1 MKRRSQQRGA
11 TLLIVMI
18 ILIMLTLFAVSA
30 LNTGNINLKVVGNMQ
45 TRAEAADVSQAVID
59 QTLSTTAFIDSP
71 GNAVVAPCGTPNTV
85 CTDVNADGNP
95 DYTTTLTPKPACVQ
109 ARVIKL
115 NELNIA
121 LGSNDLPCVQAQQQ
135 GTFGIQGATGSGDSL
150 CGQSVW
156 EITAQ
161 TLMTGTTAATSP
173 VNVTTTQGIAV
184 RIKATDIDTS
194 CS

>member
-1 MKRRSQQRGA
+1 MRNRSRQGGA

-45 TRAEAADVSQAVID
+45 TRAEATDVTQAVIN
-59 QTLSTTAFIDSP
+59 QTVSTTTFIDSP
-71 GNAVVAPCGTPNTV
+71 GNAILNPCGAANTV

-95 DYTTTLTPKPACVQ
+95 DYTTTLTPKPQCVQ

-121 LGSNDLPCVQAQQQ
+121 LGSDDLACVQAQQQ

-156 EITAQ
+156 EVTAQ
-161 TLMTGTTAATSP
+161 TLMTGTTRANSP
-173 VNVTTTQGIAV
+173 VNVTATQGIAV
-184 RIKATDIDTS
+184 RIRATDIDTS

>member
-1 MKRRSQQRGA
+1 MKRMSQQRGA

-45 TRAEAADVSQAVID
+45 TRAEAGDISQGVID
-59 QTLSTTAFIDSP
+59 QTLSTVAFIETP
-71 GNAVVAPCGTPNTV
+71 GNAIPNPCGTPNTV
-85 CTDVNADGNP
+85 CTDINVDGAN
-95 DYTTTLTPKPACVQ
+95 DYTTTLTPQPQCVQ

-115 NELNIA
+115 NELTIA
-121 LGSNDLPCVQAQQQ
+121 LGSDDLACVQAQQQ

-156 EITAQ
+156 ELTAQ
-161 TLMTGTTAATSP
+161 TLMSGTTTANSP
-173 VNVTTTQGIAV
+173 VNVTTTQGVAV
-184 RIKATDIDTS
+184 RIKATDLATS
-194 CS
+194 CL